1 MADRSSLVNP
11 RSRSAVDND
20 HPVRLPPTA
29 TSSASESA
37 NLAAAPSTTRVT
49 APASRPSYSTR
60 YLPANPTHKPSFP
73 PNLPTPST
81 LQPRRTPP
89 STLHPPF
96 ASFPVTFAS
105 STFCLANLD
114 SDTGKPW
121 PGLGPNGIRGA
132 QKETCETQRKQPK
145 NKIGQGPPIRK
156 RVLLSDS
163 LADLRRLQGTWKS
176 CPR

>member
-81 LQPRRTPP
+81 LPTSSHPPIHLSSTVCQFPRHLCVVNFLPGQPRLRYWK
-89 STLHPPF
+89 
-96 ASFPVTFAS
+96 A
-105 STFCLANLD
+105 LA
-114 SDTGKPW
+114 W
-121 PGLGPNGIRGA
+121 PGAKRNPRGPKRYVRNA
-132 QKETCETQRKQPK
+132 AKTTQE
-145 NKIGQGPPIRK
+145 
-156 RVLLSDS
+156 
-163 LADLRRLQGTWKS
+163 
-176 CPR
+176 